1 MKIEPVSHL
10 LDDYQIE
17 FILTKNDDT
26 VRMVVIPKVLDE
38 KMNEADKAVL
48 QNPFVLK
55 GEPKELD
62 EVSHEKLT
70 EWVSKLKEG
79 KDNLDNIQKELDKAV
94 EAKKTKATPKKK
106 APAKKAPPRKTAAQ
120 KKAEARE
127 QQEKE
132 LTGQADLFESANR
145 MDKEKKEP
153 LKTAVEKASEKSMED
168 EVAELGI

>member
-1 MKIEPVSHL
+1 
-10 LDDYQIE
+10 
-17 FILTKNDDT
+17 
-26 VRMVVIPKVLDE
+26 MVIIPKVLDE

-62 EVSHEKLT
+62 EVSHDKLK

-79 KDNLDNIQKELDKAV
+79 KDNLDSIQKELDKAV
-94 EAKKTKATPKKK
+94 AAKKKP
-106 APAKKAPPRKTAAQ
+106 PAKKAPVKKAPARKTAAQ

>member
-17 FILTKNDDT
+17 FILTKSDDT

-55 GEPKELD
+55 GEAKELD
-62 EVSHEKLT
+62 EVSHDKLI
-70 EWVSKLKEG
+70 EWVSKLKEV

-94 EAKKTKATPKKK
+94 EAKKSKATPKKK
-106 APAKKAPPRKTAAQ
+106 APAKKAPARKTAAQ

-127 QQEKE
+127 KQEKE
-132 LTGQADLFESANR
+132 LAGQGDLFESANR
-145 MDKEKKEP
+145 MDEKKKEP